1 MESYRLLFPTLLLL
15 AASATL
21 HAQESPLF
29 RWLPPTQTGV
39 DFANMV
45 AEDDTFN
52 VTLFIYAYNG
62 GGVAVG
68 DVNGDA
74 LPDLYFT
81 GTRANSPN
89 RLFLNQGGLRF
100 RAALPGASV
109 DDSVGVRYGVTM
121 ADIDADGD
129 LDIYVAKHDAPNTLF
144 INNGNGTFSEQA
156 HKFGLDFCCTS
167 QQAAF
172 FDYDRDGDLDIYLA
186 RNGDAKGEA
195 FKRDG
200 NPDRLFRNNG
210 NGTFS
215 DVGDQA
221 GISDKGYALSVMVGD
236 YNNDGWAD
244 VYVANDFEAPDLLYI
259 NNHDGTFTNR
269 MRQWMKHTSIFSMGS
284 DAADFNNDGN
294 LDLFTVDMMPEDHWR
309 KMSHMGQGS
318 VYDPKF
324 DSAQLMRNMLQVNRG
339 NGTFLEVGQLA
350 GIAETDWSW
359 APLFADYDNDGDK
372 DLFISNGYKRDVQNL
387 DVIHNLNGRSFQ
399 PLNVIRKVPSVKLQN
414 YLFRNDGGMAFT
426 KVSNQWGAIQ
436 MVNTNGAAFAD
447 LDLDGDLDLVMN
459 NIDSVAFIYQNLAAD
474 QHRGNYLHVA
484 LQGSDNNTAAIGSRV
499 TINAGGRSQMLECTP
514 VRGYMSSLNCPL
526 HFGLGDAATVD
537 TLTVRWPNGT
547 VQSVANVKANQV
559 VTIKQEAWANA
570 VPPPPTPVPD
580 TLFVQLANGLQYRH
594 RENRFDDFLRE
605 RLLPN
610 RLSRSGPG
618 IAVGDVDG
626 NGLDDVWIGG
636 ARGYAGAL
644 FLQNQSGQFSRSE
657 DSAAFVADS
666 ASEDTGAL
674 MFDADNDGDLD
685 LYVASGGNDFAPSEF
700 AFLQDRL
707 YLNDGKGKF
716 AKASDGQLPA
726 MPTSTSS
733 VVAADYDHDGD
744 LDLFVA
750 GRSVPGKYPTAP
762 RSYLLRNDRGRFSD
776 ATATVAPQLLHPGM
790 VTSAL
795 WTDFDNDTW
804 SDLILVGEWMPVR
817 FFRNQQGKLHEVTSA
832 AGVDSSEGWWNSIS
846 GGDVDNDGDVDYV
859 LGNWGL
865 NVYSPLRPS
874 NQFPLQL
881 YARDFDGNGSSDLVL
896 SYFFRGAEYPVRG
909 RVETASQLPAY
920 IRRKY
925 PTYTGYASATL
936 DQMYGR
942 ANLDSAEQFRARTFA
957 SSVLEN
963 LGNGRFRLRPLPLV
977 AQATPMFGSLLEDF
991 DGDGNL
997 DLLCVGNF
1005 DGGDPLVV
1013 RYNSGYGLYLNGD
1026 GKGNFLQKSATGA
1039 GFNVPGEG
1047 RGLACVAGKQRV
1059 TIVAANCNAAAASFQ
1074 IRQQPFR
1081 IGRANNYTHSILH
1094 LGDGRTRRQE
1104 CYWGGGYLSQSS
1116 QMLML
1121 PSATATAELY
1131 NGEKKMG
1138 EVKAKSEE

>member
-1 MESYRLLFPTLLLL
+1 MKNYRLFLPTLLLFL
-15 AASATL
+15 PTCLLL

-29 RWLPPTQTGV
+29 RWLPPTETGV
-39 DFANMV
+39 DFTNMV
-45 AEDDTFN
+45 MEDDSFN

-68 DVNGDA
+68 DLNGDT

-100 RAALPGASV
+100 REASRMAGV
-109 DDSVGVRYGVTM
+109 DDSIGVRYGVTL

-144 INNGNGTFSEQA
+144 INNGNGTFSERAKQ
-156 HKFGLDFCCTS
+156 FGLDFCCTS
-167 QQAAF
+167 QQATF
-172 FDYDRDGDLDIYLA
+172 LDYDRDGDLDMFLA

-210 NGTFS
+210 NGTFT
-215 DVGDQA
+215 DVSTEA
-221 GISDKGYALSVMVGD
+221 GIADKGYALSVMVGD

-244 VYVANDFEAPDLLYI
+244 LYVANDFEAPDLLYI
-259 NNHDGTFTNR
+259 NNRDGTFTNQV
-269 MRQWMKHTSIFSMGS
+269 RQWMKHTSIFSMGS

-324 DSAQLMRNMLQVNRG
+324 DSTQLMRNMLQVNRG
-339 NGTFLEVGQLA
+339 DGTFLEVGQLA

-359 APLFADYDNDGDK
+359 APLFADFDNDGDN

-387 DVIHNLNGRSFQ
+387 DVIHNLNSRSFA

-414 YLFRNDGGMAFT
+414 YCFRNDGNLTFT
-426 KVSNQWGAIQ
+426 KMSNPWGLIQ
-436 MVNTNGAAFAD
+436 MVNTNGAAVAD
-447 LDLDGDLDLVMN
+447 LDRDGDLDVVMN
-459 NIDSVAFIYQNLAAD
+459 NIDSVAFIYQNLAAE
-474 QHRGNYLHVA
+474 QKRGNYLQLSLHGA
-484 LQGSDNNTAAIGSRV
+484 DKNTAGVGARV
-499 TINAGGRSQMLECTP
+499 TIKAGGRLQMLECTP
-514 VRGYMSSLNCPL
+514 VRGYMSSNNAPL
-526 HFGLGDAATVD
+526 HFGLGDANTVD
-537 TLTVRWPNGT
+537 TITIRWPNGA
-547 VQSVANVKANQV
+547 VQTVANVSANQTV
-559 VTIKQEAWANA
+559 NIRQKASA
-570 VPPPPTPVPD
+570 PPAPAGAGPLAD
-580 TLFVQLANGLQYRH
+580 TLFWPATAGPEYRH

-618 IAVGDVDG
+618 VAVGDVDG

-636 ARGYAGAL
+636 ARSYPGAL
-644 FLQNQSGQFSRSE
+644 FLQKESGRFVRSA

-666 ASEDTGAL
+666 SSEDTGAL
-674 MFDADNDGDLD
+674 LFDADGDGDLD
-685 LYVASGGNDFAPSEF
+685 LYVASGGNEFDTSEF
-700 AFLQDRL
+700 ALLQDRL
-707 YLNDGKGKF
+707 YLNNG
-716 AKASDGQLPA
+716 SGQFSNATNRLPA

-762 RSYLLRNDRGRFSD
+762 RSYLLRNDRGHFTD
-776 ATATVAPQLLHPGM
+776 ATAAVAPGLAHPGM

-795 WTDFDNDTW
+795 WTDFDNDNW
-804 SDLILVGEWMPVR
+804 SDLILVGEWMPIR
-817 FFRNQQGKLHEVTSA
+817 FFRNAHGKLTETTST
-832 AGVDSSEGWWNSIS
+832 AGVDSSEGWWNSIN

-874 NQFPLQL
+874 RELPLQL
-881 YARDFDGNGSSDLVL
+881 YAADFDGNGSRDLLL
-896 SYFFRGAEYPVRG
+896 SYFFRGSEYPVRG
-909 RVETASQLPAY
+909 RTETASQLPAF

-925 PTYTGYASATL
+925 PTYTSYATATV
-936 DQMYGR
+936 DQIYGR
-942 ANLDSAEQFRARTFA
+942 ANLDSAQCWRARTFV

-963 LGNGRFRLRPLPLV
+963 LGNGHFQLRPLPLV
-977 AQATPMFGSLLEDF
+977 AQSTPMFGTLLEDF
-991 DGDGNL
+991 DSDGNL

-1005 DGGDPLVV
+1005 DGADPLAV

-1039 GFNVPGEG
+1039 GFSVPGEG
-1047 RGLACVAGKQRV
+1047 RGLACVAGKDGV
-1059 TIVAANCNAAAASFQ
+1059 TIVAANCNAAATSVTL
-1074 IRQQPFR
+1074 RQRPLR
-1081 IGRANNYTHSILH
+1081 IDPAKRCTHAILD

-1104 CYWGGGYLSQSS
+1104 WYWGSGYLSQSS
-1116 QMLML
+1116 QMLLL
-1121 PSATATAELY
+1121 PSATATGGLY
-1131 NGEKKMG
+1131 SGEKK
-1138 EVKAKSEE
+1138 VEEIGK

>member
-1 MESYRLLFPTLLLL
+1 MQSYRLLFPTLLLV

-29 RWLPPTQTGV
+29 RWLPPAQTGV

-45 AEDDTFN
+45 VEDDTFN

-68 DVNGDA
+68 DLNGDA

-81 GTRANSPN
+81 GTRQGSPN

-100 RAALPGASV
+100 RAALPEAGV

-156 HKFGLDFCCTS
+156 RKFGLDFCCTS
-167 QQAAF
+167 QQATF

-186 RNGDAKGEA
+186 VNGDAKGEA

-200 NPDRLFRNNG
+200 NPDRLLRNNG

-215 DVGDQA
+215 DVSNQA
-221 GISDKGYALSVMVGD
+221 EISDKGYALSVMVGD
-236 YNNDGWAD
+236 YNNDGWSD

-269 MRQWMKHTSIFSMGS
+269 IRQWMKHTSIFSMGS
-284 DAADFNNDGN
+284 DAADVNNDGN

-309 KMSHMGQGS
+309 KMSHMGQSS

-324 DSAQLMRNMLQVNRG
+324 DSAQLMRNMLHINRG

-387 DVIHNLNGRSFQ
+387 DVIHNINNRSFD
-399 PLNVIRKVPSVKLQN
+399 PINVIRKVPSVKLQN
-414 YLFRNDGGMAFT
+414 YLFRNDGGLNFT
-426 KVSNQWGAIQ
+426 KMSNQWGAIQ

-474 QHRGNYLHVA
+474 QHLGNYLQVA
-484 LQGSDNNTAAIGSRV
+484 LQGGRSNRAALGARV
-499 TINAGGRSQMLECTP
+499 TISVGGRSQMVECTP
-514 VRGYMSSLNCPL
+514 VRGYMSSINCPL
-526 HFGLGDAATVD
+526 HFGLGDATAVD
-537 TLTVRWPNGT
+537 SITVRWPNGAVQTMTT
-547 VQSVANVKANQV
+547 VAANQV
-559 VTIKQEAWANA
+559 VNIEQKDLST
-570 VPPPPTPVPD
+570 PTVTSAALLAD
-580 TLFVQLANGLQYRH
+580 TLFQQRANGLEYRH

-636 ARGYAGAL
+636 ARSYPGAL
-644 FLQNQSGQFSRSE
+644 FLQDDAGGFRRAP

-674 MFDADNDGDLD
+674 MFDADSDGDLD
-685 LYVASGGNDFAPSEF
+685 LYVASGGNDVSPSEF
-700 AFLQDRL
+700 ALLQDRL
-707 YLNDGKGKF
+707 YLNDGHGVFTKSG
-716 AKASDGQLPA
+716 LPA

-750 GRSVPGKYPTAP
+750 GRSIPGKYPSAP
-762 RSYLLRNDRGRFSD
+762 RSYLLRNDGGRFSD
-776 ATATVAPQLLHPGM
+776 VTSAAAPELMQPGM

-804 SDLILVGEWMPVR
+804 SDLMLVGEWMPVR
-817 FFRNQQGKLHEVTSA
+817 FFHNRQGTLHEVTST
-832 AGVDSSEGWWNSIS
+832 AGIDSSEGWWNSIS
-846 GGDVDNDGDVDYV
+846 GGDVDNDGDIDYV

-874 NQFPLQL
+874 KQLPLQL

-909 RVETASQLPAY
+909 RMEAASQLPAF

-925 PTYTGYASATL
+925 PTYTSYASATL
-936 DQMYGR
+936 DQMYER
-942 ANLDSAEQFRARTFA
+942 RNLDSAEHFRARTF
-957 SSVLEN
+957 SSSLLEN
-963 LGNGRFRLRPLPLV
+963 LGSGRFRLRPLPLV

-1005 DGGDPLVV
+1005 DGADPLVV
-1013 RYNSGYGLYLNGD
+1013 RYNSGYGLFLSGD
-1026 GKGNFLQKSATGA
+1026 GNGNFVQKSATNS
-1039 GFNVPGEG
+1039 GFNVIGEG
-1047 RGLACVAGKQRV
+1047 RGLACVAGNRGV
-1059 TIVAANCNAAAASFQ
+1059 TVVAANCNAAATSFAM
-1074 IRQQPFR
+1074 RPLR
-1081 IGRANNYTHSILH
+1081 IDRAKNYTHCILN

-1116 QMLML
+1116 HILML
-1121 PSATATAELY
+1121 PSATSTAQLY
-1131 NGEKKMG
+1131 TLGKRVG
-1138 EVKAKSEE
+1138 EVGK